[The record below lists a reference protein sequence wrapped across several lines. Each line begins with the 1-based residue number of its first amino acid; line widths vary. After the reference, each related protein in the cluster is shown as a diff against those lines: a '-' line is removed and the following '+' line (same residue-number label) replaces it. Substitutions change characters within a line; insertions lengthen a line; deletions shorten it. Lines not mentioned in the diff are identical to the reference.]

1 MSELN
6 MDAPIQKLHKDT
18 PIQKRMKK
26 LYDYI
31 EEHGKDF
38 SAEQLIALHC
48 IQEGTSERTLHE
60 YLATYITAR
69 VVMEYGDQVVTAE
82 QYLELSAESS
92 RRLRELSDGDK
103 T

>member
-6 MDAPIQKLHKDT
+6 GDAPIQKPHKDT
-18 PIQKRMKK
+18 LIQKRMKK
-26 LYDYI
+26 LYNYI

-48 IQEGTSERTLHE
+48 IREGISERTLHG
-60 YLATYITAR
+60 YLTSYIKAC

-82 QYLELSAESS
+82 QYLELTAESS
-92 RRLRELSDGDK
+92 RRLRELSDGDE